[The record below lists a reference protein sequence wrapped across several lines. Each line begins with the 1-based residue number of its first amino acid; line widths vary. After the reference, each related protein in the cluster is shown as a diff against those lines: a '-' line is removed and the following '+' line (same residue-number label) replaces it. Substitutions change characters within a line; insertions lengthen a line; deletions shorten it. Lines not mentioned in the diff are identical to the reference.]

1 MFFQILFVRR
11 QRLSNCNPVQTK
23 YALSLNYFL
32 FDILSLDYDPN
43 ATYINDLFD
52 KVWNTTFCKYLALTC
67 LMIEKNIKR
76 RIFVPISSRIECTI

>member
-23 YALSLNYFL
+23 YA
-32 FDILSLDYDPN
+32 LSLDYDPN

-76 RIFVPISSRIECTI
+76 RIFVPISSWIECTI